1 MMNKLVKSSKSFQKS
16 KKQSPHLEISVQV
29 GCGLMCSYCPQTQYI
44 KKYKEIYG
52 KRHKLSYDTFLLVV
66 DNIPLN
72 TVIHW
77 TGFTE
82 PFACKDFPLIVSHL
96 FDLGYKQIISTTLY
110 GLKENQQF
118 FIDNLELFSEGIN
131 LHLPDSSKLM
141 KGKFTDEYFK
151 YVESVFIRLLEIN
164 SKYFDLFLIGDEFHP
179 EITQLIEKY
188 LNNLPSDKIVKA
200 KYLNTRNGSI
210 NVESFGLMTSN
221 SVSNKGS
228 YYCSYRRLNQGVLL
242 PNGRISL
249 CCQDYDLNMILGSLV
264 ENNLLDIYNVIQND
278 KEMSSDF
285 VNGKFYPCVE
295 CEHYKPLSEMLTTD
309 RK

>member
-1 MMNKLVKSSKSFQKS
+1 M
-16 KKQSPHLEISVQV
+16 
-29 GCGLMCSYCPQTQYI
+29 
-44 KKYKEIYG
+44 
-52 KRHKLSYDTFLLVV
+52 
-66 DNIPLN
+66 
-72 TVIHW
+72 
-77 TGFTE
+77 
-82 PFACKDFPLIVSHL
+82 
-96 FDLGYKQIISTTLY
+96 
-110 GLKENQQF
+110 
-118 FIDNLELFSEGIN
+118 
-131 LHLPDSSKLM
+131 HLPDSSKLM

-151 YVESVFIRLLEIN
+151 YVESVFIRLFEIN
-164 SKYFDLFLIGDEFHP
+164 SKYFHLFLIGDEFHP
-179 EITQLIEKY
+179 EITQLIERY

-210 NVESFGLMTSN
+210 DVESFGLMTSN
-221 SVSNKGS
+221 SVSNKGP

-264 ENNLLDIYNVIQND
+264 GDNLLDIYNVIQND

-285 VNGKFYPCVE
+285 VNGNFYPCVE